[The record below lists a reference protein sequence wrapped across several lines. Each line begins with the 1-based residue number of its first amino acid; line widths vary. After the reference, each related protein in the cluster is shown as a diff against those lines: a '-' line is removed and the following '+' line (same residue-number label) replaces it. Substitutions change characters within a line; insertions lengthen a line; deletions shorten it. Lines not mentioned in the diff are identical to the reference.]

1 MVRVRRGNTDLEVGA
16 ELRLISIEY
25 FRLSQEIEGYKP
37 YEVFVERSTLQSLVS
52 EPLKNRFA
60 KLQAAAL

>member
-37 YEVFVERSTLQSLVS
+37 YEVFVERST
-52 EPLKNRFA
+52 FA
-60 KLQAAAL
+60 KSSKRAPEEQIR